1 MISDYGATE
10 CFVYIT
16 LPGETDFVTAGK
28 FALATDRRGVASGKF
43 VYGRSYL
50 ARANA
55 VPLDP
60 LTLKL
65 GTKTYETRLLKGVFG
80 ALRDASPDYWGRRI
94 IEKYSGKTELGEI
107 DYLLH
112 SPDDR
117 AGALGF
123 GRNAEPPAPRRT
135 FNRTMELAR
144 LQALADAIIA
154 EQELPQNKDAA
165 QVQDLMLIG
174 TSMGGARP
182 KAVVEDADA
191 LWIAKFN
198 RADDKWNHAR
208 VEHAMLV
215 LARECGLQSA
225 QSRLVTIG
233 DRDVVLI
240 RRFDRDKTAGGYRRA
255 RMLSAL
261 TLLRAGDTL
270 QDRDRWSYVL
280 LAEELR
286 RISAQPK
293 IDAPELFRR
302 MCFNALISNIDDHP
316 RNHAVF
322 AMNEDWKLSPAY
334 DLTPATPI
342 SIERRDLAMACGDM
356 GRYAHAENL
365 LSQSARFLLAP
376 DEARSIVDRMEHAV
390 RDSWY
395 EVARREGVSE
405 ADCDKLAGA
414 FAYAGFQLVAPTAAA
429 S

>member
-1 MISDYGATE
+1 M
-10 CFVYIT
+10 
-16 LPGETDFVTAGK
+16 
-28 FALATDRRGVASGKF
+28 
-43 VYGRSYL
+43 
-50 ARANA
+50 
-55 VPLDP
+55 
-60 LTLKL
+60 
-65 GTKTYETRLLKGVFG
+65 
-80 ALRDASPDYWGRRI
+80 
-94 IEKYSGKTELGEI
+94 
-107 DYLLH
+107 
-112 SPDDR
+112 
-117 AGALGF
+117 
-123 GRNAEPPAPRRT
+123 

-144 LQALADAIIA
+144 LQALADAIVA
-154 EQELPQNKDAA
+154 EEELPQNEDAA

-198 RADDKWNHAR
+198 RAGDKWNHAR

-240 RRFDRDKTAGGYRRA
+240 RRFDRDKTSSGYRRA

-316 RNHAVF
+316 RNHAVI
-322 AMNEDWKLSPAY
+322 AMNKDWKLSPAY
-334 DLTPATPI
+334 DLTPAAPI

-356 GRYAHAENL
+356 GRYAHVENL
-365 LSQSARFLLAP
+365 LSQGARFLLAP
-376 DEARSIVDRMEHAV
+376 DEARGIVSRMEQTV
-390 RDSWY
+390 GNGWY

-414 FAYAGFQLVAPTAAA
+414 FAYGGFRLAAKPAAA